1 MAQATYRQ
9 KINGK
14 VYEVG
19 DELPNYG
26 SLVFLEN
33 EDSVVYIE
41 GKSADFSKLPT
52 WVKFGSTAYMID
64 NQKAYKFDG
73 TEWIE
78 Q

>member
-19 DELPNYG
+19 DELPDYG
-26 SLVFLEN
+26 SLVFIEN
-33 EDSVVYIE
+33 ENSVVYIE

-52 WVKFGSTAYMID
+52 WVRAGSSAYMID
-64 NQKAYKFDG
+64 TRQVYKFDG
-73 TEWIE
+73 SVWIE

>member
-19 DELPNYG
+19 DELPDYG
-26 SLVFLEN
+26 SLTFIEN
-33 EDSVVYIE
+33 EDELVYIE

-52 WVKFGSTAYMID
+52 WVQPYSTAYMID
-64 NQKAYKFDG
+64 TQKAYKFDG

>member
-1 MAQATYRQ
+1 
-9 KINGK
+9 
-14 VYEVG
+14 
-19 DELPNYG
+19 
-26 SLVFLEN
+26 
-33 EDSVVYIE
+33 VYIE

-52 WVKFGSTAYMID
+52 WVKFGSTAYFID

>member
-19 DELPNYG
+19 DELPDYG

-52 WVKFGSTAYMID
+52 WVKQGS
-64 NQKAYKFDG
+64 KAYFTDNRKVYDFDG
-73 TEWIE
+73 TAWIE

>member
-19 DELPNYG
+19 DTLPDYG
-26 SLVFLEN
+26 SLVFREN
-33 EDSVVYIE
+33 KDGYVYIE
-41 GKSADFSKLPT
+41 GHSDDVSKLPT
-52 WVKFGSTAYMID
+52 WVKPTSKAYFWD
-64 NQKAYKFDG
+64 NQKVYDFDG
-73 TEWIE
+73 TQWIE